1 MRYPAKDM
9 AGECMG
15 WHNRLNLSSIWLLR
29 ILAGTGVL
37 KLMLA
42 VVMLAA
48 AWGPLSSVIADAGFA
63 KSANKQLSNEAR
75 LGKRPG
81 QNKEINDQVLAI
93 LQAKLRNLE
102 EREQKLE
109 KREADLKL
117 LEQAIDKRIKELK
130 SLQTALEG
138 PVKKA
143 NAEYQERFR
152 HLVGVYSSMEPQRAA
167 ILLSKMDEATV
178 ERLFANMKSKKV
190 AKILSFMEPDKAA
203 RISSSLTRAKLS
215 NPR

>member
-1 MRYPAKDM
+1 
-9 AGECMG
+9 MG
-15 WHNRLNLSSIWLLR
+15 WPINSRFNLSSDWLLR

-37 KLMLA
+37 KLLLA

-48 AWGPLSSVIADAGFA
+48 AWGPLSSVIADAGLGRGPG
-63 KSANKQLSNEAR
+63 SQLSDEQR

-81 QNKEINDQVLAI
+81 KGEKLDDNVLAI
-93 LQAKLRNLE
+93 LQAKLRDLE

-117 LEQAIDKRIKELK
+117 LEQEIEKRLKELK
-130 SLQTALEG
+130 TLQSALEG

-143 NAEYQERFR
+143 NAEYQGRFQ

-203 RISSSLTRAKLS
+203 RISSSLTKARTK
-215 NPR
+215 